1 MFLTLYVDAVPWFVQ
16 SSFDV
21 QFQPGSL
28 ARLATSFSRDAAV
41 DGVDFA
47 FITFQNSFQ
56 SLWNVWVMTRRL
68 LMRTGLHDEN
78 VNPGWYDDTEYAFIM
93 EHRIQPPAIIKT
105 YTDVVAQHS
114 FVQKSGY
121 QSGSSHA
128 STRLAGQLMRSMK
141 ANPHYISAK
150 WGCDR
155 NLTKEWYDFAWGD
168 CKFMTP
174 FNVTGAPVWRWR
186 GNSTSLDPVQR
197 EYIYEGTGKGSYTG
211 LV

>member
-28 ARLATSFSRDAAV
+28 ARLATSFSRDATV

-78 VNPGWYDDTEYAFIM
+78 VNPGC
-93 EHRIQPPAIIKT
+93 
-105 YTDVVAQHS
+105 
-114 FVQKSGY
+114 
-121 QSGSSHA
+121 
-128 STRLAGQLMRSMK
+128 
-141 ANPHYISAK
+141 AK